1 MVAIQYSWLNRLRAY
16 FQHRSRADEVQN
28 PAYQAGIPG
37 NGQPFPDGARMA
49 KVHPESHR
57 FHAIFRARKLRYA
70 AARVLTSNA

>member
-37 NGQPFPDGARMA
+37 NGQPFPDGAEWR
-49 KVHPESHR
+49 KSTRSHIDFTQFSGHGNCVTQR
-57 FHAIFRARKLRYA
+57 L
-70 AARVLTSNA
+70 VC